1 MECRYCEKIC
11 KNDNSLRNHERLCK
25 LNSNR
30 QILKSNLIEY
40 NKKRKELGIPGT
52 NGFIKAKKEGRVVV
66 VSEET
71 RKKLGKINKG
81 KQLTESHKNKIKIAM
96 RKAVLENP
104 NSYSANNVSGRAPI
118 IEYEGF
124 RLKGSW
130 ELLVAKWLDENNIK
144 WTNIIEGF
152 DYEWEGSKHIYY
164 PDFYLLE
171 YDRYIEVKGF
181 ERERDRCKW
190 EVVSNLIIIKKD
202 DITKIKNKEYK
213 LKD

>member
-1 MECRYCEKIC
+1 MGCRYCDKIC

-25 LNSNR
+25 LNPDR
-30 QILKSNLIEY
+30 QILKSNFIEY
-40 NKKRKELGIPGT
+40 NKKKQELGMSGT
-52 NGFIKAKKEGRVVV
+52 NQFIKAKKEGRVVV

-81 KQLTESHKNKIKIAM
+81 KQLTESHKNKLKIAM

-104 NSYSANNVSGRAPI
+104 NSYSANNVSGRTPI
-118 IEYEGF
+118 IEYNGF

-171 YDRYIEVKGF
+171 YDKYIEVKGF
-181 ERERDRCKW
+181 ERERDRRKW
-190 EVVSNLIIIKKD
+190 EVVNNLIIIKKD

-213 LKD
+213 LED

>member
-1 MECRYCEKIC
+1 
-11 KNDNSLRNHERLCK
+11 
-25 LNSNR
+25 LNLSR
-30 QILKSNLIEY
+30 QILKSNFIEY
-40 NKKRKELGIPGT
+40 NKKKQELGIPGT
-52 NGFIKAKKEGRVVV
+52 NQFIKAKKEGRVVV

-81 KQLTESHKNKIKIAM
+81 KQLTENHKNKLKIAM

-104 NSYSANNVSGRAPI
+104 NSYSANNVSGRTPI
-118 IEYEGF
+118 IEYNGF

-152 DYEWEGSKHIYY
+152 DYEWEESKHIYY

-171 YDRYIEVKGF
+171 YDKYIEVKGF

-190 EVVSNLIIIKKD
+190 KVVSNLIIIKKD

-213 LKD
+213 LED

>member
-25 LNSNR
+25 LNPSR
-30 QILKSNLIEY
+30 QILKSNFIEY
-40 NKKRKELGIPGT
+40 NKKKQELGMSGT
-52 NGFIKAKKEGRVVV
+52 NQFIKAKKEGRVVV

-81 KQLTESHKNKIKIAM
+81 KQLTESHKNKLKIAM

-104 NSYSANNVSGRAPI
+104 NSYSANNVSGRTPI
-118 IEYEGF
+118 IEYNGF

-171 YDRYIEVKGF
+171 YDKYIEVKGF

-190 EVVSNLIIIKKD
+190 EVVNNLIIIKKD

-213 LKD
+213 LED

>member
-1 MECRYCEKIC
+1 
-11 KNDNSLRNHERLCK
+11 
-25 LNSNR
+25 LNPGR
-30 QILKSNLIEY
+30 QILKSNFIEY
-40 NKKRKELGIPGT
+40 NKKKQELGMSGT
-52 NGFIKAKKEGRVVV
+52 NQFIKAKKEGRVVV

-81 KQLTESHKNKIKIAM
+81 KQLTESHKNKLKIAM

-104 NSYSANNVSGRAPI
+104 NSYSANNVSGRTPI
-118 IEYEGF
+118 IEYNGF

-171 YDRYIEVKGF
+171 YDKYIEVKGF
-181 ERERDRCKW
+181 ERERDRRKW
-190 EVVSNLIIIKKD
+190 EVVNNLIIIKKD

-213 LKD
+213 LED

>member
-1 MECRYCEKIC
+1 MECRYCDKIC

-25 LNSNR
+25 LNPDR
-30 QILKSNLIEY
+30 QILKSNFIEY
-40 NKKRKELGIPGT
+40 NKKKQELGMSGT
-52 NGFIKAKKEGRVVV
+52 NQFIKAKKEGRVVV

-81 KQLTESHKNKIKIAM
+81 KQLTESHKNKLKIAM

-104 NSYSANNVSGRAPI
+104 NSYSANNVSGRTPI
-118 IEYEGF
+118 IEYNGF

-171 YDRYIEVKGF
+171 YDKYIEVKGF

-190 EVVSNLIIIKKD
+190 EVVNNLIIIKKD

-213 LKD
+213 LED

>member
-1 MECRYCEKIC
+1 
-11 KNDNSLRNHERLCK
+11 
-25 LNSNR
+25 LNPDR
-30 QILKSNLIEY
+30 QILKSNFIEY
-40 NKKRKELGIPGT
+40 NKKKQELGMSGT
-52 NGFIKAKKEGRVVV
+52 NQFIKAKKEGRVVV

-81 KQLTESHKNKIKIAM
+81 KQLTESHKNKLKIAM

-104 NSYSANNVSGRAPI
+104 NSYSANNVSGRTPI
-118 IEYEGF
+118 IEYNGF

-171 YDRYIEVKGF
+171 YDKYIEVKGF

-190 EVVSNLIIIKKD
+190 EVVNNLIIIKKD

-213 LKD
+213 LED

>member
-1 MECRYCEKIC
+1 MECRYCDKIC

-25 LNSNR
+25 LNPDR
-30 QILKSNLIEY
+30 QILKSNFIEY
-40 NKKRKELGIPGT
+40 NKKKQELGMSGT
-52 NGFIKAKKEGRVVV
+52 NQFIKAKKEGRVVV
-66 VSEET
+66 VSEQT

-81 KQLTESHKNKIKIAM
+81 KQLTESHKNKLKIAM

-104 NSYSANNVSGRAPI
+104 NSYSANNVSGRTPI
-118 IEYEGF
+118 IEYNGF

-171 YDRYIEVKGF
+171 YDKYIEVKGF

-190 EVVSNLIIIKKD
+190 EVVNNLIIIKKD

-213 LKD
+213 LED